1 MIDFLQNKKM
11 GNITQKYIDE
21 LTKAILGCAIEV
33 HKELGPGLLEK
44 TYEVAMLMLLEEK
57 GLNVKNQLE
66 VPVNFRGKTIDNAL
80 RLDILVDDL
89 IIVELK
95 SVEKILPVHKAQI
108 LTYLKLLKKPK
119 GILINF
125 NSTNIFYQGQ
135 STFVTEYYSQLP
147 KQ

>member
-1 MIDFLQNKKM
+1 ME
-11 GNITQKYIDE
+11 NITQKYINE
-21 LTKAILGCAIEV
+21 LSKIIIGCAIEV

-44 TYEVAMLMLLEEK
+44 TYEKAMLMVIKEK
-57 GLNVKNQLE
+57 GLNVKYQLE
-66 VPVNFRGKTIDNAL
+66 VPVNFRNTIIDNAL
-80 RLDILVDDL
+80 RLDILVEEL

-95 SVEKILPVHKAQI
+95 SVEKILPIHEAQV

-125 NSTNIFYQGQ
+125 NCTNIFYQGQ
-135 STFVTEYYSQLP
+135 TTFVSEYFSQLP

>member
-1 MIDFLQNKKM
+1 M

-33 HKELGPGLLEK
+33 HKELGLGLLEK

-125 NSTNIFYQGQ
+125 NYTNIFYQGQ